1 MLVSRSPDVTGA
13 GLGGGQPVSGVQ
25 REYVDAGGTRRR
37 VSPEHVRA
45 IEACLR
51 PVEAGEALPVFVR
64 PGGRLPAGVR
74 SVELEGGGEL
84 PGGLTLSAHAPYG
97 YHRLVM
103 RDGRHRLLVSS
114 PGRCALPDSLCGWGW
129 AAQLY
134 AVRSRDGW
142 GVGDLGDLRALGSWS
157 RKQGAAMLLVNPL
170 HAVHPGTPQESSP
183 YFPSSRLYRNP
194 LYLRIQD
201 LPGARGDAAVARL
214 LRDTEALRSAPVID
228 RDRIMPLKLRALE
241 SLWSRFRGN
250 PAFDDYVV
258 REGQLLERYA
268 CFCVLAERHAGSWTT
283 WPARYRR
290 PDGNAVRE
298 VIKTDRTRVD
308 FHRWMQWSIDM
319 QLARAGR
326 SLPLVHDLAVG
337 FAPDGADAWLWQDEV
352 ASAARI
358 GAPPDDFNPAGQ
370 DWGVPPFDPG
380 RLRAAG
386 YAPLVATFRRMM
398 AAGIAVRID
407 HVMGMFRLWWV
418 PLRAGDPSE
427 GAYVRYPAHELLDI
441 LALESFRAGCGVVG
455 EDLGTV
461 ENGVRSELHR
471 RGLLSYRL
479 AWFEARPPERYPAQ
493 ALAALTTHDLPT
505 AAGVWT
511 GADLAELEST
521 GRAVNRTAEIGLRR
535 RLRRLAGVGDDAAP
549 AQVIERA
556 YAALGRAPSRLV
568 VATLDDASLAE
579 RRPNMPGDVARANWS
594 IPLPR
599 TLEQL
604 RRDELPKRIA
614 AALNARR

>member
-1 MLVSRSPDVTGA
+1 VTGA
-13 GLGGGQPVSGVQ
+13 VRRSVEPVLGVQ
-25 REYVDAGGTRRR
+25 REYVDAAGTRRR
-37 VSPEHVRA
+37 VTADHVRA

-51 PVEAGEALPVFVR
+51 PVDAGKAAPAFVR
-64 PGGRLPAGVR
+64 PGGRLPAGVL

-84 PGGLTLSAHAPYG
+84 PGGARLSDKAPYG
-97 YHRLVM
+97 YHQLVM
-103 RDGRHRLLVSS
+103 RDGRRCLMVSS
-114 PGRCALPDSLCGWGW
+114 PGRCALPDALSGWGW

-142 GVGDLGDLRALGSWS
+142 GVGDLGDLRALGAWS
-157 RKQGAAMLLVNPL
+157 RKHGAAMLLVNPL
-170 HAVHPGTPQESSP
+170 HAVLSGAPQESSP

-201 LPGARGDAAVARL
+201 MPGAREDAGIAEL
-214 LRDTEALRSAPVID
+214 LRERDALRAAPLID

-241 SLWSRFRGN
+241 SLWSRFRGDA
-250 PAFDDYVV
+250 AFDAYVA
-258 REGQLLERYA
+258 REGWLLERYA
-268 CFCVLAERHAGSWTT
+268 CFCVLAERHAGRWAR

-290 PDGNAVRE
+290 PDGNAVRDL
-298 VIKTDRTRVD
+298 VVSDRSRVD
-308 FHRWMQWSIDM
+308 FHRWLQWSLDT

-326 SLPLVHDLAVG
+326 ALPLVHDLAVG
-337 FAPDGADAWLWQDEV
+337 FAPDGADAWLWQDEI

-370 DWGVPPFDPG
+370 DWGVPPFDPT
-380 RLRAAG
+380 RLRVAG
-386 YAPLVATFRRMM
+386 YAPLVATLRRMM

-418 PLRAGDPSE
+418 PLSASDPSE

-441 LALESFRAGCGVVG
+441 LALESARAGCGIVG

-461 ENGVRSELHR
+461 ENGVRAELHR

-479 AWFEARPPERYPAQ
+479 AWFEAKPPERYPAQ

-511 GADLAELEST
+511 GADLAEMESA
-521 GRAVNRTAEIGLRR
+521 GRLVNRRAEISVRR
-535 RLRRLAGVGDDAAP
+535 RLRRLADVSDDAAP
-549 AQVIERA
+549 TEVIERA

-579 RRPNMPGDVARANWS
+579 RRPNMPGDVDRANWS

-614 AALNARR
+614 AALSARR

>member
-1 MLVSRSPDVTGA
+1 MTGA
-13 GLGGGQPVSGVQ
+13 LRGGQPVLGVQ

-37 VSPEHVRA
+37 VSAEHIRA

-51 PVEAGEALPVFVR
+51 PVDAAGVPPTFVR

-84 PGGLTLSAHAPYG
+84 PGGARLNDHAPYG
-97 YHRLVM
+97 YHQLVM
-103 RDGRHRLLVSS
+103 GDGSRSLMVTS
-114 PGRCALPDSLCGWGW
+114 PGRCALPDSLSGWGW

-142 GVGDLGDLRALGSWS
+142 GVGDLGDLRAIASWS
-157 RKQGAAMLLVNPL
+157 RKLGAAMLLVNPL
-170 HAVHPGTPQESSP
+170 HAVRPGAPQESSP

-201 LPGARGDAAVARL
+201 LPGAREDGAGIDTL
-214 LRDTEALRSAPVID
+214 LREADALRAAPLID

-241 SLWSRFRGN
+241 SLWSRFRGD
-250 PAFDDYVV
+250 AGFDAYVA
-258 REGQLLERYA
+258 REGWLLERYA
-268 CFCVLAERHAGSWTT
+268 CFCVLAERHSGAWST
-283 WPARYRR
+283 WPARYRH
-290 PDGNAVRE
+290 PDSEAVRDL
-298 VIKTDRTRVD
+298 VSSDRSRVD
-308 FHRWMQWSIDM
+308 FHRWLQWSLDT

-326 SLPLVHDLAVG
+326 ALPLVHDLAVG

-352 ASAARI
+352 AGTARI

-380 RLRAAG
+380 RLRVAG

-407 HVMGMFRLWWV
+407 HVMGLFRLWWV
-418 PLRAGDPSE
+418 PLHAGDPSE

-441 LALESFRAGCGVVG
+441 LALESLRAGCGVVG

-461 ENGVRSELHR
+461 ENGVRAELHR

-479 AWFEARPPERYPAQ
+479 AWFEAKPPERYPAQ

-511 GADLAELEST
+511 GADLAEMESA
-521 GRAVNRTAEIGLRR
+521 GRLVNRRAEIGIRR
-535 RLRRLAGVGDDAAP
+535 RLRRLADVSDDAAP
-549 AQVIERA
+549 AEVIERA

-579 RRPNMPGDVARANWS
+579 RRPNMPGDVDRANWS

-604 RRDELPKRIA
+604 RRDELPKGIA
-614 AALNARR
+614 AALNGRR

>member
-1 MLVSRSPDVTGA
+1 
-13 GLGGGQPVSGVQ
+13 
-25 REYVDAGGTRRR
+25 VDAAGTRRR
-37 VSPEHVRA
+37 VSAEHVRA
-45 IEACLR
+45 VEACLR
-51 PVEAGEALPVFVR
+51 PVEPGEVLPAFVR
-64 PGGRLPAGVR
+64 PGARLPAGVR
-74 SVELEGGGEL
+74 RVELEDGGEL
-84 PGGLTLSAHAPYG
+84 PGGAILSAQAPYG

-103 RDGRHRLLVSS
+103 RDGRRTLMVTS
-114 PGRCALPDSLCGWGW
+114 PGRCALPDQLSGWGW

-134 AVRSRDGW
+134 AVRSREGW

-157 RKQGAAMLLVNPL
+157 RKHGAAMLLVNPL
-170 HAVHPGTPQESSP
+170 HAVRPGTPQEPSP

-201 LPGARGDAAVARL
+201 LPGARDDGAVARL
-214 LRDTEALRSAPVID
+214 LRETEALRTAPVID

-241 SLWSRFRGN
+241 SLWSRFRGD
-250 PAFDDYVV
+250 PAFDAYVA

-268 CFCVLAERHAGSWTT
+268 CFCVLAERHAGSWAR

-290 PDGNAVRE
+290 PDGTAVRE
-298 VIKTDRTRVD
+298 LVTSERSRID
-308 FHRWMQWSIDM
+308 FHRWMQWSIDT

-326 SLPLVHDLAVG
+326 ALPLVHDLAVG
-337 FAPDGADAWLWQDEV
+337 FAPGGADAWLWQDDV
-352 ASAARI
+352 AGSARI

-386 YAPLVATFRRMM
+386 YGPLVATLRRMM

-418 PLRAGDPSE
+418 PLLAGDPSQ

-441 LALESFRAGCGVVG
+441 LALESIRAGCGVVG

-511 GADLAELEST
+511 RADLSELESR
-521 GRAVNRTAEIGLRR
+521 GRPVNRTAEIGVRR
-535 RLRRLAGVGDDAAP
+535 RLRRLADVSDDAAP
-549 AQVIERA
+549 SQVIERA

-579 RRPNMPGDVARANWS
+579 RRPNMPGDVDRANWS

-614 AALNARR
+614 AALTARR

>member
-1 MLVSRSPDVTGA
+1 
-13 GLGGGQPVSGVQ
+13 
-25 REYVDAGGTRRR
+25 VDAGGTRRR
-37 VSPEHVRA
+37 VTAEHLRA
-45 IEACLR
+45 VEACLR
-51 PVEAGEALPVFVR
+51 PVDGAEQGPAFVR
-64 PGGRLPAGVR
+64 PGGALPPGVR
-74 SVELEGGGEL
+74 SVELEDGREL
-84 PGGLTLSAHAPYG
+84 PGGRKLGTDAPYG
-97 YHRLVM
+97 YHHLVM
-103 RDGRHRLLVSS
+103 RDGHRRQLVTS
-114 PGRCALPDSLCGWGW
+114 PGRCALPDSLSGWGW

-134 AVRSRDGW
+134 AVRSREGW

-157 RKQGAAMLLVNPL
+157 RKHGAAMLLVNPL
-170 HAVHPGTPQESSP
+170 HAVHPGPPQESSP

-201 LPGARGDAAVARL
+201 LPGARQDATVGGL
-214 LRDTEALRSAPVID
+214 LREAGRLRAAPLID
-228 RDRIMPLKLRALE
+228 RDRVMPLKLRALE
-241 SLWSRFRGN
+241 SLWSRFRGD
-250 PAFDDYVV
+250 AGFDAYVA
-258 REGQLLERYA
+258 REGWLLERYA
-268 CFCVLAERHAGSWTT
+268 CFCVLAERHGGSWTT
-283 WPARYRR
+283 WPARFRR
-290 PDGNAVRE
+290 ADGKAVRDLASS
-298 VIKTDRTRVD
+298 DRARVD
-308 FHRWMQWSIDM
+308 FHRWMQWCIDT

-326 SLPLVHDLAVG
+326 ALPLVHDLAVG

-352 ASAARI
+352 ASNARV

-370 DWGVPPFDPG
+370 DWGVPPYDPG

-386 YAPLVATFRRMM
+386 YAPLVATLRRMM
-398 AAGIAVRID
+398 EAGIGVRID
-407 HVMGMFRLWWV
+407 HVMGLFRLWWV
-418 PLRAGDPSE
+418 PLDARDPSA

-441 LALESFRAGCGVVG
+441 LALESLRSGCGVVG

-461 ENGVRSELHR
+461 ETGVRAELHR

-479 AWFEARPPERYPAQ
+479 AWFEGRPPERYPAQ

-511 GADLAELEST
+511 GADLAEMEST
-521 GRAVNRTAEIGLRR
+521 GRPVNRSAELGIRR
-535 RLRRLAGVGDDAAP
+535 KLRRLAGVSDDAAP
-549 AQVIERA
+549 SLVIERA

-614 AALNARR
+614 SALNARR

>member
-1 MLVSRSPDVTGA
+1 M
-13 GLGGGQPVSGVQ
+13 
-25 REYVDAGGTRRR
+25 
-37 VSPEHVRA
+37 
-45 IEACLR
+45 
-51 PVEAGEALPVFVR
+51 
-64 PGGRLPAGVR
+64 PGGAV
-74 SVELEGGGEL
+74 
-84 PGGLTLSAHAPYG
+84 LSGHAPYG

-103 RDGRHRLLVSS
+103 RDGSRRQMVTS
-114 PGRCALPDSLCGWGW
+114 PGRCALPDSLSGWGW

-142 GVGDLGDLRALGSWS
+142 GIGDLGDLRALGSWS

-170 HAVHPGTPQESSP
+170 HGVHAGTPQESSP

-194 LYLRIQD
+194 IYLRIQD
-201 LPGARGDAAVARL
+201 LPGARENAVVGAL
-214 LRDTEALRSAPVID
+214 LHEAEALRGAPIID

-241 SLWSRFRGN
+241 ALWSRFQGDA
-250 PAFDDYVV
+250 AFDAYVA

-268 CFCVLAERHAGSWTT
+268 CFCVLAERYPGSWTR
-283 WPARYRR
+283 WPASYRR
-290 PDGNAVRE
+290 ADSPAVRE
-298 VIKTDRTRVD
+298 LVKSDRSRVD
-308 FHRWMQWSIDM
+308 FHRWLQWSLDT

-326 SLPLVHDLAVG
+326 ALPLVHDLAVG

-352 ASAARI
+352 AGAARI

-370 DWGVPPFDPG
+370 DWGVPPFDPA

-386 YAPLVATFRRMM
+386 YAPLVATLRRMM

-407 HVMGMFRLWWV
+407 HVMGLFRLWWV
-418 PLRAGDPSE
+418 PLSAHDPSE

-441 LALESFRAGCGVVG
+441 LALESVRAGSGVVG

-461 ENGVRSELHR
+461 ENGVRAELHR

-479 AWFEARPPERYPAQ
+479 AWFEAKPPVRYPAQ

-511 GADLAELEST
+511 GADLAEMEST
-521 GRAVNRTAEIGLRR
+521 GRRVNRTAELRVR
-535 RLRRLAGVGDDAAP
+535 GRLKRLAGVGDNASP

-556 YAALGRAPSRLV
+556 YSALGRAPSRLV

-579 RRPNMPGDVARANWS
+579 RRPNMPGDVNRANWS